1 MSEKED
7 SVTKFSILAS
17 LAVIVMLMAI
27 PAVVL
32 AQAQPPRPAVFGG
45 TVSFD
50 GEPAADG
57 TSVSAV
63 IDGEVVASTEAD
75 SGAYALRIAQP
86 PGGAFAGKAVAFKVG
101 GAVAAEKGT
110 WEADGGAELNLTA
123 VTPPPPATAT
133 PVPPGPAGAKGA
145 TGAAGAAGAKGD
157 TGPAGAAGAAG
168 AKGATGAAGAAGAK
182 GDTGPAG
189 AAGAAGAKGDTG
201 PAGAAGPAGASG
213 AGGGGGSMGI
223 IALIIAIV
231 AAIGAG
237 GAFVTGRR
245 S

>member
-1 MSEKED
+1 
-7 SVTKFSILAS
+7 VTKFSILTS
-17 LAVIVMLMAI
+17 LAVIVMLLVI

-50 GEPAADG
+50 GAPATDG

-63 IDGEVVASTEAD
+63 IDGEVVASTEA
-75 SGAYALRIAQP
+75 SGGAYALRVAQP
-86 PGGAFAGKAVAFKVG
+86 PGGAFAGKVVVFHVG
-101 GAVAAEKGT
+101 GSEAVEKGT

-123 VTPPPPATAT
+123 TTPPPPATAT
-133 PVPPGPAGAKGA
+133 PVPPGPAGAAGPAGPKGSTGANGKDGSAGA
-145 TGAAGAAGAKGD
+145 TGSAGAQGKDGASGASGSAGADGAPGPAGSAGAKGD
-157 TGPAGAAGAAG
+157 TGAAG
-168 AKGATGAAGAAGAK
+168 
-182 GDTGPAG
+182 P
-189 AAGAAGAKGDTG
+189 
-201 PAGAAGPAGASG
+201 AGPAGASG
-213 AGGGGGSMGI
+213 AAGGGGALGG

-237 GAFVTGRR
+237 GAFVMGRR

>member
-1 MSEKED
+1 
-7 SVTKFSILAS
+7 VTKFSILTS
-17 LAVIVMLMAI
+17 LAVIVLLLVI

-63 IDGEVVASTEAD
+63 IDGEVVASTEA
-75 SGAYALRIAQP
+75 SGGAYALRVAQP
-86 PGGAFAGKAVAFKVG
+86 PGGAFAGKTVVFNVG
-101 GAVAAEKGT
+101 GSEAVEQGT

-123 VTPPPPATAT
+123 TTPPPPATAT
-133 PVPPGPAGAKGA
+133 PVPPGPAGAEGPAGPQGSKGA
-145 TGAAGAAGAKGD
+145 DGKDGAAGAPGSAGPQGKQGDPGASGSAGADGAAGADGSAGAKGD
-157 TGPAGAAGAAG
+157 TGAAGPAGPA
-168 AKGATGAAGAAGAK
+168 
-182 GDTGPAG
+182 GPAG
-189 AAGAAGAKGDTG
+189 AAG
-201 PAGAAGPAGASG
+201 S
-213 AGGGGGSMGI
+213 GGGGLGL

-237 GAFVTGRR
+237 GAFVMGRR